1 MIVSLD
7 CSGREVAES
16 NEETEI
22 CIVENKILEKGLKRR
37 RHCYT
42 ELKDKKERRSKWSSE
57 MLKPFEILNFFR
69 IVIIPNQLTVDCQHK
84 VCTS

>member
-42 ELKDKKERRSKWSSE
+42 ELKDKKERRSK
-57 MLKPFEILNFFR
+57 
-69 IVIIPNQLTVDCQHK
+69 
-84 VCTS
+84 